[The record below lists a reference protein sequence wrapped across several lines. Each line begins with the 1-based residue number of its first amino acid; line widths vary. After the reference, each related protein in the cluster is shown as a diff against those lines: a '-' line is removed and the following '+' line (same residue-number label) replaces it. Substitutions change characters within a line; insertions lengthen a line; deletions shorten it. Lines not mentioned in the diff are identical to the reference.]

1 MSVPVIGLTRLFLS
15 ETFGSIIRFPFWWY
29 TEGLIEAARWCA
41 RGLRFRWESA
51 GISVWVKNFFVPMY
65 GQYDIAGRLVSV
77 VMRFFVLIGRLI
89 GLVFEAIGY
98 ALLLTTWVIL
108 PVASLIL
115 FVDAL
120 FRNLIGR

>member
-1 MSVPVIGLTRLFLS
+1 MTVPVVGLIRLFLS
-15 ETFGSIIRFPFWWY
+15 ETLGSIIRFLFWWY

-51 GISVWVKNFFVPMY
+51 GIAIWVRNFFVPMY
-65 GQYDIAGRLVSV
+65 GQYDLAGRLVSV

-89 GLVFEAIGY
+89 GIVFEAIGY
-98 ALLLTTWVIL
+98 ALLLVTWVVL
-108 PVASLIL
+108 PVASLLL

-120 FRNLIGR
+120 FRNLVGF

>member
-1 MSVPVIGLTRLFLS
+1 MAMPVVGLIRLFLS
-15 ETFGSIIRFPFWWY
+15 ETLGSIVRFPFWWY

-41 RGLRFRWESA
+41 RGLRYRWESA
-51 GISVWVKNFFVPMY
+51 GIVVWMRNFFVPMY

-89 GLVFEAIGY
+89 GLVLEAVGY
-98 ALLLTTWVIL
+98 ALLLTTWVVL

-120 FRNLIGR
+120 FRNFIGR